1 MRAADGAPAQ
11 PGEARPP
18 PGRGAGAG
26 ASQARARGEALP
38 GRARR
43 GAPAVL
49 LRCLH
54 RALALAQQREESR
67 SSALQSDS
75 RAHSPPAAPYWGNVS
90 RQSSGPRQKW
100 VA

>member
-38 GRARR
+38 GR
-43 GAPAVL
+43 APAVL